1 MKVEFNETLSV
12 SLDTSFGTIKQ
23 ENDVNL
29 HITVGIN
36 SDVYGWFEVYD
47 EETGGNEWYAEGG
60 LWFDNKELTDYDGV
74 FSLPQPIINKLKEL
88 GYDTSYVD

>member
-1 MKVEFNETLSV
+1 M
-12 SLDTSFGTIKQ
+12 
-23 ENDVNL
+23 
-29 HITVGIN
+29 
-36 SDVYGWFEVYD
+36 YD

-74 FSLPQPIINKLKEL
+74 FELPQPVINKLKEL

>member
-12 SLDTSFGTIKQ
+12 SLDTSFGTIKR

-36 SDVYGWFEVYD
+36 SDTYGWFEVYD

-74 FSLPQPIINKLKEL
+74 FELPQPVINKLKEL